1 MSLESASRGGSPHP
15 HAKQAQAANH
25 NLKLLTFFSNF
36 SGPVTEV
43 DKSDCQDYKVCFA
56 LGDSYS
62 EGKS

>member
-43 DKSDCQDYKVCFA
+43 DKSDCHD
-56 LGDSYS
+56 
-62 EGKS
+62 